1 MKIAFLILH
10 YKNIKETIE
19 CVESIL
25 KNVNYDNYNII
36 IVDNGS
42 NNNTGEHLKER
53 YKNNKKVKVIINKEN
68 LGFAKGNNIG
78 FSYIKNNLHS
88 DFIVMINS
96 DTIIKQREFCEK
108 LISKY
113 NELKFHIAGPD
124 IISNDGKHVNP
135 VNVTCKNV
143 EDLKKM
149 IRLKKIQIAL
159 CRYKMEFLN
168 IMVSKFKNKFNNVRN
183 IKDEY
188 FQIHGAAI
196 IFSPLYINMYNGL
209 YDGTFLYFEETILR
223 YICDRDKLKMS
234 YLKDLQVIHKESK
247 TTKSLFRNISKRH
260 MFYYV
265 NSLNSCIALLNLI
278 NQDKN
283 TTWKE

>member
-10 YKNIKETIE
+10 YKNIKETVE
-19 CVESIL
+19 CIESIL
-25 KNVNYDNYNII
+25 KNVKYKNYNIV

-42 NNNTGEHLKER
+42 NNNTGESLKER
-53 YKNNKKVKVIINKEN
+53 YKNYEIIKVIINKEN

-78 FSYIKNNLHS
+78 FCYIKNELHS

-96 DTIIKQREFCEK
+96 DIIIKQEDFCEK
-108 LISKY
+108 LIKKY
-113 NELKFHIAGPD
+113 NENQFHIAGPD
-124 IISNDGKHVNP
+124 IILSNGIHTNP
-135 VNVTCKNV
+135 VNVTCKNL

-149 IRLKKIQIAL
+149 IRLKKRQIFL
-159 CRYKMEFLN
+159 CRHKMEFLN
-168 IMVSKFKNKFNNVRN
+168 IMISKIKNKLYRVGTVD
-183 IKDEY
+183 KKY
-188 FQIHGAAI
+188 FQLHGAAI

-223 YICDRDKLKMS
+223 YICDRDDLKMS

-247 TTKSLFRNISKRH
+247 TTKSLFSNISKRH

-265 NSLNSCIALLNLI
+265 NSLNSCISLLNLI
-278 NQDKN
+278 NQEKN
-283 TTWKE
+283 NTWKE